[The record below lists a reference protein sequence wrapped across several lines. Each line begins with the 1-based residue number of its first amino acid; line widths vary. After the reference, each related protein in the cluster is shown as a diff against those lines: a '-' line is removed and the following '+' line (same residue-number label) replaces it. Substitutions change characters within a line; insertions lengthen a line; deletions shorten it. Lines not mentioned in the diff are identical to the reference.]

1 MRKLA
6 LLAVALVCSGL
17 WAFAQS
23 TSSDSATGQ
32 SSGSN
37 VAGTLKIEGCL
48 GGTDGA
54 YTLQD
59 KQSSTVYLLVG
70 DNERFNS
77 YVGQEVRVTGKA
89 GANSASSNSVT
100 STDTSGG
107 NPVVGERR
115 LTVSSLT
122 KLSSSC
128 SSQL

>member
-48 GGTDGA
+48 GGTDGV
-54 YTLQD
+54 
-59 KQSSTVYLLVG
+59 SV
-70 DNERFNS
+70 E
-77 YVGQEVRVTGKA
+77 A
-89 GANSASSNSVT
+89 GRIPPNSARAVPESGTRSEQRQIPHPDRSTRGSNLPDNS
-100 STDTSGG
+100 
-107 NPVVGERR
+107 
-115 LTVSSLT
+115 
-122 KLSSSC
+122 
-128 SSQL
+128 